1 MSRKSIKILNWIL
14 PMIFAMVM
22 LFAVT
27 VTASAANDDTVT
39 RKEWM
44 TDLKTTYELDQEDMS
59 MLPEEFFSDPEAPAT
74 REFAATTV
82 NYFIGFELNQGLGY
96 SFTDAADV
104 TDKDSA
110 EYAVIKELLTLEEGK
125 FSPEVPIT
133 VTEKDTMLP
142 TAKSI
147 WQNQYSVTDS
157 YGDDAIAVSGL
168 LADYSLNGVR
178 RTLFI
183 PNKLQLGRRV

>member
-1 MSRKSIKILNWIL
+1 MSRISNKILNWIL
-14 PMIFAMVM
+14 LMIFVIMM

-44 TDLKTTYELDQEDMS
+44 TDLKATYELDQEDMS
-59 MLPEEFFSDPEAPAT
+59 MLPEEFFSDPEATAT

-82 NYFIGFELNQGLGY
+82 NYFIGFELNQSLGY

-110 EYAVIKELLTLEEGK
+110 EYAVKKNLLALKDGDV
-125 FSPEVPIT
+125 FSPDTPIT
-133 VTEKDTMLP
+133 VAEKDSMLEA
-142 TAKSI
+142 AKHI
-147 WQNQYSVTDS
+147 WESQW
-157 YGDDAIAVSGL
+157 
-168 LADYSLNGVR
+168 
-178 RTLFI
+178 
-183 PNKLQLGRRV
+183 